1 MNTSEISKVMAHLG
15 TLSHKKSPRSKEF
28 YREMARRS
36 NKKQGKGV
44 DKSTG
49 TAQNVV
55 DIGS

>member
-1 MNTSEISKVMAHLG
+1 MAHLG